1 MVKVFMSYA
10 NENIEQARR
19 LYQEL
24 NAVKGIEAWFDKES
38 LMPGMKWRPAI
49 RKAIREA
56 NYFLALLSSSASS
69 RRGFVHKEMKEA
81 LEILDE
87 FPEEQTYII
96 PARLDD
102 CEPPFDE
109 LRGVHHVD
117 LFPQWEPGVER
128 ILRVIRPATED
139 EVNVPSPAPRSYEYR
154 CAIVDLDNGLTNLS
168 QMCQRL
174 NSIQRFFHFTHPAV
188 RSNFD
193 VIKEFYG
200 KPNFTVT
207 SVPPSF
213 FEQRRYLNADLV
225 ACLTRYPLAFE
236 EDNQREWNFFSGPS
250 SVDETFMFMSTD
262 MLYGFT
268 REAGCSFEKGMAY
281 IIIGQLFNYFTNIG
295 YHEETKGCLMDFCGF
310 RPDMK
315 KGLREMKL
323 CAECSGKVENEKLRE
338 AVQAFLD
345 DDMNV

>member
-10 NENIEQARR
+10 SENIEQARR

-24 NAVKGIEAWFDKES
+24 SAVRGVEAWFDKES

-87 FPEEQTYII
+87 FPEDQTYII

-102 CEPPFDE
+102 CQPPFDE
-109 LRGVHHVD
+109 LREIHHVD
-117 LFPQWEPGVER
+117 LFPQWEAGVER
-128 ILRVIRPATED
+128 LLRVIRPATEAAD
-139 EVNVPSPAPRSYEYR
+139 EPGTAPRSYEYR
-154 CAIVDLDNGLTNLS
+154 CAIVDLDNGLTNLP
-168 QMCQRL
+168 QMCRRL
-174 NSIQRFFHFTHPAV
+174 NSIQRFFHFTHPAA

-193 VIKEFYG
+193 AVKEFDG
-200 KPNFTVT
+200 DPNFTVT

-236 EDNQREWNFFSGPS
+236 SDSLHEWNFFSGPS
-250 SVDETFMFMSTD
+250 PVDETFMFMSTD
-262 MLYGFT
+262 MLYDFT
-268 REAGCSFEKGMAY
+268 REAGCSFEKGIAY
-281 IIIGQLFNYFTNIG
+281 IIIGQLFDYFTNIG
-295 YHEETKGCLMDFCGF
+295 FHEETRGCLMDFCEF

-323 CAECSGKVENEKLRE
+323 CDECSQKVENEKLRE
-338 AVQAFLD
+338 AVHAFLN